1 MTVMVMFQ
9 QELQDDSS
17 LRLVFSDEFRLILAV
32 FRYRMRIRE
41 PKDGRARRF

>member
-1 MTVMVMFQ
+1 MRVMVIFQ

-17 LRLVFSDEFRLILAV
+17 LRLVFTDEFRLILAV

-41 PKDGRARRF
+41 LKDGRARRF